1 MVSTPFPALK
11 QLQLHDLESLEWWV
25 ATEGKEDEL
34 TFRVL
39 EEVDIKNCPKLS
51 SLPEAP
57 DLKVIRLDEGK
68 GLLSLGIVKSSH
80 MSSLSKLRT
89 VCQ

>member
-11 QLQLHDLESLEWWV
+11 QLRLHDLESSKGWV

-34 TFRVL
+34 TFPVL
-39 EEVDIKNCPKLS
+39 EEVDIKNCPKLT

-57 DLKVIRLDEGK
+57 KLKVVRLSEGK
-68 GLLSLGIVKSSH
+68 ALLSLGIVKS
-80 MSSLSKLRT
+80 
-89 VCQ
+89 